1 MNDMLRRPSVLSVG
15 AGRIGLAIIGMLC
28 VSCAP
33 GLGWSEET
41 EQSPHPEKQ
50 EIQLSL
56 EECLRRTLEG
66 NLSLSSQALNIGIA
80 EQGVISAQAPF
91 DSQFGLDLLYERAR
105 SQEEATRNG
114 RGRADLS
121 WSKRVRTGQ
130 VFRVTHSESRFSREV
145 DVPVSPF
152 YDVDWTISAV
162 QPLAKGAGRTA
173 NMAPVW
179 ISENQREKS
188 VLLTAE
194 FIMDLLRTAEGVYL
208 DLLYAIR
215 FLEVQESAL
224 KLAQELLVRNQSLL
238 EQGKLPGRSVE
249 ILQAK
254 SAVAAREEG
263 IIIALNEIAK
273 GEDAIRR
280 LMNTPVQFEEDRPQ
294 LVPAHEPLIDL
305 EVSTLGESLAFA
317 LGNRPRV
324 EALKLNLDSA
334 RLELAAARNNRLP
347 EIGLRADLG
356 FSGSDEH
363 YGSSFGELAEGHDY
377 LWQVG
382 VSVSIPWGNRAA
394 KSRCETARLTYEQ
407 AKIAYNDFLEELKLD
422 VINAH
427 RDMERDIKRM
437 ASTKATVEQTV
448 LQLEAEQERLDQ
460 GKSDSFRILQ
470 FQDDLIEAQIRHLAA
485 TIDFNRS
492 YYNLLR
498 VEGRAIRN
506 DAFDLTDIADRILNQ
521 IHSFG
526 RRSSVGGSLEG

>member
-1 MNDMLRRPSVLSVG
+1 MNDMLQRPPVLPVG
-15 AGRIGLAIIGMLC
+15 AARVGLAIVGILC
-28 VSCAP
+28 ALAAP
-33 GLGWSEET
+33 GLAWSEED
-41 EQSPHPEKQ
+41 EQSPQPEKQ

-56 EECLRRTLEG
+56 EECLRRTLKG

-91 DSQFGLDLLYERAR
+91 DSQFGVDMLYEE
-105 SQEEATRNG
+105 SKSEEEGMKSDRY
-114 RGRADLS
+114 RADLS
-121 WSKRVRTGQ
+121 WSKRIRTGQ
-130 VFRVTHSESRFSREV
+130 VFQVTHGASRFTRDL
-145 DVPVSPF
+145 DVPVPPF
-152 YDVDWTISAV
+152 FDIDWTISAV

-179 ISENQREKS
+179 ISENQRKKS
-188 VLLTAE
+188 ILLTAE

-224 KLAQELLVRNQSLL
+224 KLAKELLARNQALL
-238 EQGKLPGRSVE
+238 DEGKLPGRSVE
-249 ILQAK
+249 VLQAR

-273 GEDAIRR
+273 GQDAIRR
-280 LMNTPVQFEEDRPQ
+280 LMNTPVRFEEDRPR
-294 LVPAHEPLIDL
+294 LAPADEPLIDL
-305 EVSTLGESLAFA
+305 QVSTVAESLAFA

-324 EALKLNLDSA
+324 EALKLDLDSA

-347 EIGLRADLG
+347 EVNLRADVG
-356 FSGSDEH
+356 FSGSEEH
-363 YGSSFGELAEGHDY
+363 YGSSFEDLAEGHDY

-394 KSRCETARLTYEQ
+394 RSRHETAKLTYQQ
-407 AKIAYNDFLEELKLD
+407 AKIAYNDFLEELQLD

-448 LQLEAEQERLDQ
+448 LQLEAEQERFDQ
-460 GKSDSFRILQ
+460 GMSDSFRILQ
-470 FQDDLIEAQIRHLAA
+470 FQDDLIVAQIRHLAA

-506 DAFDLTDIADRILNQ
+506 EAFDLTDIADRILNQ
-521 IHSFG
+521 MHSFG
-526 RRSSVGGSLEG
+526 RRHSTRGGLAE